1 MNCVEHLLTLAS
13 SITDCVS
20 ISAFSSVVGIPLG
33 IKSCTDGLKI
43 CVITAEIK
51 KH

>member
-1 MNCVEHLLTLAS
+1 MNCVEHLLILGS
-13 SITDCVS
+13 NITDCGS
-20 ISAFSSVVGIPLG
+20 ISGFACVVGIPLG

-43 CVITAEIK
+43 CVITAEIE